1 MEKKILG
8 IFVCV
13 LLIATAVP
21 AVESLRNSAI
31 NQTVPSLPLSS
42 MVVNWT
48 EIQKLLPSD
57 GAASDYFGYSVSLD
71 GDTALI
77 GAYYDEDNGEHSGS
91 AYVFTRTGTT
101 WAQQAKLLASDG
113 TAYDLFGSSVS
124 LSGDT
129 ALIGAVDDDNGVD
142 SGSAY
147 VFTRTGT
154 TWTQQAK
161 LLASDGAADDLFGYS
176 VALSGDTALIG
187 AVCDDDGRG
196 SAYVFARTN
205 TTWTLQQKLLSPDGT
220 INDFFGG
227 SLSLSGDTALISVHG
242 DDDNGAQSGSAYVF
256 TRSGTTW
263 AQQAK
268 LLASDG
274 AAIDYFGYSVS
285 LSGDT
290 ALIGADGDDDNG
302 VDSGSAY
309 VFTRTGTT
317 WAQQAKLLASDGA
330 VYDSF
335 GWSVSLSGDTALIGT
350 PFDDD
355 NGNSSGSAYV
365 FTRIGT
371 SWIQSAKLL
380 AADGAAADRFGWRVS
395 LSGNTALFGVRWDED
410 NGVNSGSAYM
420 FTKESENEP
429 PVFGAP
435 IPVNGSANNPL
446 SLTWNIPI
454 NDPEG
459 DAFSWTIQCS
469 NRQANSG
476 TGAINGTRS
485 LALSGLSY
493 STTYKVWV
501 NATDSTGSCLYMRK
515 WYTFTT
521 RANQPPNPPTITGP
535 SEGKVG
541 TAYGY
546 NFTAI
551 DPNGDE
557 VFYFIDWGDTTNSGW
572 IGPYASGEQITR
584 SHTWSTK
591 GTYTVKAKAK
601 DIYGNESDWGTHEV
615 TMPKG
620 TTYIPSLFLELIE
633 RLMERFPHAFPILRQ
648 LLEY

>member
-154 TWTQQAK
+154 TWTQQTK

-196 SAYVFARTN
+196 SAYVFARTD

-317 WAQQAKLLASDGA
+317 WTQQAKLLASDGA

-410 NGVNSGSAYM
+410 NGVNSGSAYV

-551 DPNGDE
+551 DPKCDE

-601 DIYGNESDWGTHEV
+601 DIYGNESDWATLTV
-615 TMPKG
+615 TMPCSYNKPM
-620 TTYIPSLFLELIE
+620 IQFLEL
-633 RLMERFPHAFPILRQ
+633 LFQRFPNAFPLLRQ
-648 LLEY
+648 LLGY

>member
-1 MEKKILG
+1 
-8 IFVCV
+8 
-13 LLIATAVP
+13 LIATAVP

-101 WAQQAKLLASDG
+101 WAQQAKLLALDG

-154 TWTQQAK
+154 TWTQQTK

-196 SAYVFARTN
+196 SAYVFARTD

-285 LSGDT
+285 LDGDT

-317 WAQQAKLLASDGA
+317 WTQQAKLLASDGA

-371 SWIQSAKLL
+371 SWIQPAKLL

-410 NGVNSGSAYM
+410 NGVNSGSAYV

-435 IPVNGSANNPL
+435 IPVNGSTNNPL

-501 NATDSTGSCLYMRK
+501 NATDSTGSCQYMRK
-515 WYTFTT
+515 WYTFTI

-551 DPNGDE
+551 DPKCDE

-591 GTYTVKAKAK
+591 GTYTVKAKAM
-601 DIYGNESDWGTHEV
+601 DIHGNESDWATLTV
-615 TMPKG
+615 TMPCSYNKPM
-620 TTYIPSLFLELIE
+620 IQFLEL
-633 RLMERFPHAFPILRQ
+633 LFQRFPNAFPLLRQ
-648 LLEY
+648 LLGY

>member
-77 GAYYDEDNGEHSGS
+77 GAYY
-91 AYVFTRTGTT
+91 
-101 WAQQAKLLASDG
+101 
-113 TAYDLFGSSVS
+113 
-124 LSGDT
+124 
-129 ALIGAVDDDNGVD
+129 
-142 SGSAY
+142 
-147 VFTRTGT
+147 
-154 TWTQQAK
+154 
-161 LLASDGAADDLFGYS
+161 
-176 VALSGDTALIG
+176 
-187 AVCDDDGRG
+187 
-196 SAYVFARTN
+196 
-205 TTWTLQQKLLSPDGT
+205 
-220 INDFFGG
+220 
-227 SLSLSGDTALISVHG
+227 